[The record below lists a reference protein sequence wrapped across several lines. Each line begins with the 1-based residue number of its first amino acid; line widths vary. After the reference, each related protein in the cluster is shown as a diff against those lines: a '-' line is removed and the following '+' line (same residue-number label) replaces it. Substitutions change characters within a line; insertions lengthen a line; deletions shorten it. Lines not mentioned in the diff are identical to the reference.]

1 MIVLGIESSCD
12 ETAAALIEDGQT
24 ILSSVVASQVPIHKE
39 FGGVVPELAS
49 REHVDNICFVVE
61 QCLQE
66 AELDWKQIDSI
77 AVTRGP
83 GLVGALLV
91 GMAYAKGLAY
101 ALKIPF
107 VGVNHLEG
115 HMASIL
121 LDHPQAEFPALSLVV
136 SGGHTSLFYLQEA
149 GDYQEISKTR
159 DDAAGEA
166 LDKLAKHLGL
176 GYPGGPIID
185 RLAPQGDPKAIAF
198 AIPKT
203 SGNALDFSF
212 SGIKTAA
219 LRHMQQNHLEPV
231 ENPEEVPQRILD
243 LLASYQSSI
252 VDQLLNRLKKALKS
266 YQVRSVQISGGVSSN
281 NELRRRSKELFARQ
295 GLNVYYPRPQLTTD
309 NAAMIA
315 AVAATRLQGRA
326 ADSFDLT
333 AEPNLKVS
341 EAKQESGA
349 GS

>member
-1 MIVLGIESSCD
+1 
-12 ETAAALIEDGQT
+12 
-24 ILSSVVASQVPIHKE
+24 
-39 FGGVVPELAS
+39 
-49 REHVDNICFVVE
+49 
-61 QCLQE
+61 
-66 AELDWKQIDSI
+66 
-77 AVTRGP
+77 
-83 GLVGALLV
+83 
-91 GMAYAKGLAY
+91 
-101 ALKIPF
+101 
-107 VGVNHLEG
+107 
-115 HMASIL
+115 
-121 LDHPQAEFPALSLVV
+121 
-136 SGGHTSLFYLQEA
+136 
-149 GDYQEISKTR
+149 
-159 DDAAGEA
+159 
-166 LDKLAKHLGL
+166 
-176 GYPGGPIID
+176 
-185 RLAPQGDPKAIAF
+185 
-198 AIPKT
+198 
-203 SGNALDFSF
+203 
-212 SGIKTAA
+212 
-219 LRHMQQNHLEPV
+219 MQQNHLEPV

-295 GLNVYYPRPQLTTD
+295 GLDVYYPRPQLTTD